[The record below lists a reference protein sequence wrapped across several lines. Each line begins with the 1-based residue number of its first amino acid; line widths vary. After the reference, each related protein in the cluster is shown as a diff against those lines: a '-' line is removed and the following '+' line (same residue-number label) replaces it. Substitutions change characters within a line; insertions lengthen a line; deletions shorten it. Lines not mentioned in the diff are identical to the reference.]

1 KGFFSEKCRRCK
13 CLKTRMKEPS
23 EVLGS
28 GRTLL
33 KIAAGG
39 HQDRRAARSTLQAG
53 NPPSRPESRRARF
66 GNSRSRLLGG
76 HGPRP
81 DLNSVSST
89 YAPDTFGRRA
99 DKGSRIER
107 RLAVTQVTD
116 DAIDGSVERIACG
129 KNRLRKQGLIGQR
142 KRVVQDRIAVWQ
154 PQYRG
159 RSDGL

>member
-1 KGFFSEKCRRCK
+1 GWCLATPPAGAMIVCPAELRGPWLIFLTASIWAGVRQVAVFTPVHCRGCPVSGKTKGFFSEKCRRCK

-28 GRTLL
+28 GRPLL

-76 HGPRP
+76 HGPSR

-107 RLAVTQVTD
+107 RL
-116 DAIDGSVERIACG
+116 
-129 KNRLRKQGLIGQR
+129 
-142 KRVVQDRIAVWQ
+142 
-154 PQYRG
+154 
-159 RSDGL
+159 